1 MWLTL
6 LWLLQVTWLVGQE
19 RVVLIPAN
27 PGLTD
32 EYCNKIHDENLFVS
46 FFELFLQI
54 VAKGRED
61 AFGTISACSV
71 VGKVRHNEALPKT
84 AAAASEQGIAALLSF
99 GAQLQGLSFTLLHPM
114 PTSSRVH
121 QFLKKKIRKKNTL
134 LSN

>member
-84 AAAASEQGIAALLSF
+84 AATASEPLLSS
-99 GAQLQGLSFTLLHPM
+99 GAQLQGLSFTLLHSM
-114 PTSSRVH
+114 PTRSRVH
-121 QFLKKKIRKKNTL
+121 QLCLNK
-134 LSN
+134 